1 MSFQSTSHQLS
12 VDVAVKYGIEEALII
27 SNFQFWINKNYSDG
41 INKHDDRTWTYNTT
55 ESLAKLFPYMTTR
68 AVRYALDGLVKK
80 GVLIKGNYNKAG
92 YDRTA
97 WYAFFDEK
105 TWLYT
110 VASDLTKTANGFD
123 KNVNSHLTKTANGFD
138 KNVQPIPDNKP
149 DRKQQIENTN
159 KEISENAKSAFV
171 APELEKPK
179 VKAEKPKPY
188 YETVELPLFIDRQL
202 FLNWHEMRIVKNGNG
217 KSKLTENAVNLQIKR
232 LSALEQDGYPANQCL
247 LILSETGW
255 LGVTPE
261 GCIKQINESRN
272 RQAQKNPNSATNISQ
287 GLQYQ
292 ANKSGVNYGTKKPPQ
307 HEFYALDRNG
317 DSNAIDSTAIPVDV
331 KRIGAL

>member
-110 VASDLTKTANGFD
+110 VASDLTKTSITFD
-123 KNVNSHLTKTANGFD
+123 ENVNSHLTKTANGFD

-159 KEISENAKSAFV
+159 KEKEHCAKNAQSNDAIASTP
-171 APELEKPK
+171 APEKPK
-179 VKAEKPKPY
+179 REIFKPPTLAEVVEFIVTEGLESFIDANDFMNY
-188 YETVELPLFIDRQL
+188 YEANGWMVA
-202 FLNWHEMRIVKNGNG
+202 KNKM
-217 KSKLTENAVNLQIKR
+217 KSWRATIK
-232 LSALEQDGYPANQCL
+232 
-247 LILSETGW
+247 IW
-255 LGVTPE
+255 V
-261 GCIKQINESRN
+261 SREKKKH
-272 RQAQKNPNSATNISQ
+272 AQKSPNSATNTSQ

-292 ANKSGVNYGTKKPPQ
+292 SKNSGTNYGTNKTNQQPIR
-307 HEFYALDRNG
+307 YASLADEAADGTARLLARKERERIERELQN
-317 DSNAIDSTAIPVDV
+317 SAINC
-331 KRIGAL
+331 